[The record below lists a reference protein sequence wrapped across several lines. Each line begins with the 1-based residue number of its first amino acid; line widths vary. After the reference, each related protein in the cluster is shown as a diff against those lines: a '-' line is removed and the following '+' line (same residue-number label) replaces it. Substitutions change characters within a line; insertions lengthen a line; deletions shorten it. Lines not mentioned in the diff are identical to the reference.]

1 MEVGKKIVNIL
12 LIILTIIAMIAIGL
26 FAYFKLFIK
35 ETTVGINYISDQAP
49 VDILEIKDKQE
60 LSEAEIEYYENRY
73 LFNAN
78 VLDNANNNGEELQEI
93 RLDYFT
99 DYSLEHTACRSTGM
113 QYLGNL
119 VMQTNNVGDKSE
131 EYVNNLVDE
140 RLTYYDTTDMISWN
154 GGRLATQLNRNTKLI
169 IKIDNKPYQ
178 IQLTGK
184 KSWTEG
190 WWIFA
195 HEYTLYYDY
204 GDVFAHIVKAVKT
217 NSQRYGDYYITVNLS
232 EYFTVYAFDEAKG
245 KFVEDNITDQIFNY
259 AVLKFHYE
267 ANGVTRASQSLFGQ
281 INCNSKYG
289 EDTSIDTTY
298 WQERIVYTLTEKDLL
313 FRTSEVYEGEVAYL
327 SVATKETLSKMPRAE
342 INIKIDVNS
351 SYFTDNEINF
361 VGFDFNAFEG
371 VTLNKITLTGSK
383 TINFL
388 DNSLKDTKLK
398 KLEHESTILLNIE
411 ENAINSEFEEVIL

>member
-73 LFNAN
+73 LFHAN
-78 VLDNANNNGEELQEI
+78 VLDNANKNGEELYEMK
-93 RLDYFT
+93 LNYFT

-113 QYLGNL
+113 QHLGSYNL
-119 VMQTNNVGDKSE
+119 VFGNSKTEEEIQ
-131 EYVNNLVDE
+131 EYVNSGF
-140 RLTYYDTTDMISWN
+140 TYYDTTNMTTWN
-154 GGRLATQLNRNTKLI
+154 GGNLATQLNRNAKLI

-178 IQLTGK
+178 IQLTGTTT
-184 KSWTEG
+184 STEG
-190 WWIFA
+190 WLIKY
-195 HEYTLYYDY
+195 EVTYYY
-204 GDVFAHIVKAVKT
+204 FWAAVFGDVMNAVKT
-217 NSQRYGDYYITVNLS
+217 NSRGYGDYYITLNLS
-232 EYFTVYAFDEAKG
+232 KYFTVYAFDEAKG

-361 VGFDFNAFEG
+361 IGFDFNAFEG

>member
-26 FAYFKLFIK
+26 FAYFKVFVK
-35 ETTVGINYISDQAP
+35 ETTIGINYIDNQVP
-49 VDILEIKDKQE
+49 IDILEIKNKQE
-60 LSEAEIEYYENRY
+60 LSEEEIEYYENRY

-78 VLDNANNNGEELQEI
+78 IFDNTNNNGEELQEI

-99 DYSLEHTACRSTGM
+99 DYTLEHTACRSTGM

-119 VMQTNNVGDKSE
+119 ISQTTNVGDKTE

-140 RLTYYDTTDMISWN
+140 RLTYYDTTNMISWN
-154 GGRLATQLNRNTKLI
+154 GGKLATVLNRNTKLI
-169 IKIDNKPYQ
+169 IKIANKPYE

-195 HEYTLYYDY
+195 REYTLYYDY
-204 GDVFAHIVKAVKT
+204 GDIFVDIVKAVKT
-217 NSQRYGDYYITVNLS
+217 NSKGYGDYYITLNLS

-267 ANGVTRASQSLFGQ
+267 ANGATRASQSLFGQ

-361 VGFDFNAFEG
+361 IGFDFNAFEG